1 MSDLKEKFRE
11 EDNKT
16 IKVAELKKVEQESK
30 TMEEFVQEFRRIIRN
45 SRYEKRSLMKEFKKR
60 TNRMIRKKLIE
71 EKRPPRG
78 INQ

>member
-45 SRYEKRSLMKEFKKR
+45 SRYEKRSLIKEFKKR

>member
-1 MSDLKEKFRE
+1 VVV
-11 EDNKT
+11 T
-16 IKVAELKKVEQESK
+16 TK

-45 SRYEKRSLMKEFKKR
+45 SRYEERSLMKEFKKR

-71 EKRPPRG
+71 AKRPPRG